1 MLSSDIVSIA
11 ESKLSGYDS
20 EAEQVGRSRFMI
32 LCMDMG
38 ANPEEVAEIEK
49 IADSFRYTVI
59 KEGDELQLSREV
71 CQSPYAEIIENGM
84 PAPYTGGEG
93 GLVHMPD
100 GTTRASNVPV
110 QLWGHEL
117 PEYAKAGTSAFEEMD
132 LMQKTLFP
140 QAVRDAVQASRQEY
154 SEIAKQEILKRITQ
168 VRSEGFS

>member
-1 MLSSDIVSIA
+1 MLNSDIVNIV
-11 ESKLSGYDS
+11 ESKLSEYDT

-32 LCMDMG
+32 LCMDIG
-38 ANPEEVAEIEK
+38 ANPEEAAEIEK
-49 IADSFRYTVI
+49 IANSFRYTII

-93 GLVHMPD
+93 GIVHMPD
-100 GTTRASNVPV
+100 GTTRSSKVPV

-117 PEYAKAGTSAFEEMD
+117 PEYAKAGTAAFEEMD

-140 QAVRDAVQASRQEY
+140 QAVRDAVQSSKQEY
-154 SEIAKQEILKRITQ
+154 SEIVKQEILKRLTEI
-168 VRSEGFS
+168 RSEGFS